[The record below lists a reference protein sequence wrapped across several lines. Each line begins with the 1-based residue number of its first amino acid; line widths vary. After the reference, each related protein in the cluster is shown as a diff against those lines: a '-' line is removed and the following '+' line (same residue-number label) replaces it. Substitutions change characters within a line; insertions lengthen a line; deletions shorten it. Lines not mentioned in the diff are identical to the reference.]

1 MPKQYSGHDLKHA
14 IASVRRG
21 HLSMSKA
28 AKEFCIPRTTLHD
41 HVNNPDL
48 RTKTGPPKQLS
59 EEDTQA
65 FVNFSMYCAA
75 QHLPLSR
82 ERARCFILDIVKRS
96 EKPCL
101 FNMEHGPSDEWF
113 RKLEA
118 EYHAIR
124 FRTARNEDRSRTTM
138 SNKKVMDEFFLFW
151 VAQLEKHGVTAKPAQ
166 IFNCDETGWCGKE
179 ESKVKVIAPR
189 TGPVKQRRVL
199 TADHVTALLCV
210 SADGKTTPPCIIYK
224 ESFPHRTYRE
234 GVPGSWLFAVSDTG
248 YVNTEIFCQ
257 WFLRGFIPNCG
268 KERPVVLLMDNHDS
282 HISLPLIQAARAND
296 IVLVG
301 LPSHTTHLLQP
312 LDVHINGPLKQRV
325 SKICNNLGFLRPGVA
340 ISKAKLPVIISHAL
354 DQTSPSSI
362 KEAFRLSGIF
372 PVDRKQITD
381 AELVPPTIDVS
392 LPQDTEPIRSCHACG
407 SFIGDNPLVKR
418 GLVPRHLWDILVP
431 PPMPAAPIKKP
442 SAKIVATGRVISSDD
457 ILESLKAK
465 ETEAAERLLQKHARR
480 KGRRRGN
487 SV

>member
-1 MPKQYSGHDLKHA
+1 MRLPTGKLGKDIMPKQYSDNDLKHA

-65 FVNFSMYCAA
+65 FVNFSLYCAA

-82 ERARCFILDIVKRS
+82 ERARCFILGIVKKS

-101 FNMEHGPSDEWF
+101 FNMENGPSDEWF

-118 EYHAIR
+118 EHHAIR

-151 VAQLEKHGVTAKPAQ
+151 AAQLEKTWSNYKASTGMLH

-189 TGPVKQRRVL
+189 SGPVKQRR
-199 TADHVTALLCV
+199 
-210 SADGKTTPPCIIYK
+210 
-224 ESFPHRTYRE
+224 
-234 GVPGSWLFAVSDTG
+234 SWLFAVSDTG

-282 HISLPLIQAARAND
+282 HISLSLIQAARAND

-312 LDVHINGPLKQRV
+312 LDVHINGPLKQ
-325 SKICNNLGFLRPGVA
+325 
-340 ISKAKLPVIISHAL
+340 
-354 DQTSPSSI
+354 
-362 KEAFRLSGIF
+362 KE
-372 PVDRKQITD
+372 Q
-381 AELVPPTIDVS
+381 
-392 LPQDTEPIRSCHACG
+392 QDC
-407 SFIGDNPLVKR
+407 
-418 GLVPRHLWDILVP
+418 
-431 PPMPAAPIKKP
+431 
-442 SAKIVATGRVISSDD
+442 
-457 ILESLKAK
+457 
-465 ETEAAERLLQKHARR
+465 
-480 KGRRRGN
+480 
-487 SV
+487 

>member
-1 MPKQYSGHDLKHA
+1 
-14 IASVRRG
+14 
-21 HLSMSKA
+21 
-28 AKEFCIPRTTLHD
+28 
-41 HVNNPDL
+41 
-48 RTKTGPPKQLS
+48 
-59 EEDTQA
+59 
-65 FVNFSMYCAA
+65 
-75 QHLPLSR
+75 
-82 ERARCFILDIVKRS
+82 
-96 EKPCL
+96 
-101 FNMEHGPSDEWF
+101 
-113 RKLEA
+113 
-118 EYHAIR
+118 
-124 FRTARNEDRSRTTM
+124 M

-234 GVPGSWLFAVSDTG
+234 GVPVSDTG

-312 LDVHINGPLKQRV
+312 LDVHINGPLKQKV

-372 PVDRKQITD
+372 PVDRKQIPD

-465 ETEAAERLLQKHARR
+465 ETEAAERKVAAETRVKEREEKRKQRLDHEAERLSKRQRREHEKREKDLERENLRRERQTFGRLADKKYTCGLCGIRARVNDEKEGVEWYGCDRAEDCKRSGWYHFSCLSESEQMSLQESLDT
-480 KGRRRGN
+480 G
-487 SV
+487 SEWVCLFCSEE

>member
-1 MPKQYSGHDLKHA
+1 
-14 IASVRRG
+14 
-21 HLSMSKA
+21 MSIA
-28 AKEFCIPRTTLHD
+28 AKEFRIPRTTLHD

-48 RTKTGPPKQLS
+48 RTKTGSPKQLS

-118 EYHAIR
+118 EHHAIR

-151 VAQLEKHGVTAKPAQ
+151 

-189 TGPVKQRRVL
+189 TGPVKQIRVL

-210 SADGKTTPPCIIYK
+210 SADGKTTSPCIIYK

-282 HISLPLIQAARAND
+282 HISLPLIHAARAND

-312 LDVHINGPLKQRV
+312 LDVHINGPLKQKV
-325 SKICNNLGFLRPGVA
+325 SKICNNLGFLRPGAA

-362 KEAFRLSGIF
+362 KDAFRLSGIF
-372 PVDRKQITD
+372 PVDRKQIPD

-392 LPQDTEPIRSCHACG
+392 TTRYRTDP
-407 SFIGDNPLVKR
+407 
-418 GLVPRHLWDILVP
+418 
-431 PPMPAAPIKKP
+431 
-442 SAKIVATGRVISSDD
+442 
-457 ILESLKAK
+457 
-465 ETEAAERLLQKHARR
+465 
-480 KGRRRGN
+480 
-487 SV
+487 